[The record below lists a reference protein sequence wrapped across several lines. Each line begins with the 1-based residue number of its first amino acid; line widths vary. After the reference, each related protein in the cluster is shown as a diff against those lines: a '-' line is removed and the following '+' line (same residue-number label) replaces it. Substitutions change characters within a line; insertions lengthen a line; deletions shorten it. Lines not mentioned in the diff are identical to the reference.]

1 MEKNYLILLLFFQGL
16 INKGFKTDIEGADG
30 QNVPLFHILL
40 SGISVTAAVIKLN
53 YTVTN
58 WEDV

>member
-40 SGISVTAAVIKLN
+40 SGISVTAAVIK
-53 YTVTN
+53 
-58 WEDV
+58 